1 MLVEILS
8 INDTCHMIHMI
19 HINVS
24 NDTEIPIIYRVCL
37 GPQGNRFLR
46 PANLRTP
53 MHQSL
58 LGILDVGLGVEH

>member
-37 GPQGNRFLR
+37 GLPIDSHLHSPPQDRDM
-46 PANLRTP
+46 T
-53 MHQSL
+53 
-58 LGILDVGLGVEH
+58 